1 MATPGAR
8 RRELGGLLLSRH
20 QGDAE
25 VDGEVEKE
33 DILEEEAKVEKK
45 KVTKGAQVC
54 RTFCTANFMFN
65 SGPEWPAVVPSL
77 CRHKRQYDSIFSRN
91 HYFHSFLLK
100 HDKFFN
106 NPKKFQMV

>member
-25 VDGEVEKE
+25 VDGE

-45 KVTKGAQVC
+45 KEESNKGCASMPYILYG
-54 RTFCTANFMFN
+54 NFY
-65 SGPEWPAVVPSL
+65 V
-77 CRHKRQYDSIFSRN
+77 
-91 HYFHSFLLK
+91 
-100 HDKFFN
+100 
-106 NPKKFQMV
+106 